1 MHGGPTG
8 EQCLLEALMVG
19 HRGEDV
25 TTPRGRVTGVMS
37 GALAVFLG
45 LHTLAW
51 FTAEG
56 SDL

>member
-1 MHGGPTG
+1 MG
-8 EQCLLEALMVG
+8 EQCLLAALMVG

-25 TTPRGRVTGVMS
+25 TTPCGQVMGVVS